1 MRLLTDVAGLR
12 VAKDLGSLPAPAPA
26 AGPSQALTGL
36 GETTAEHRLQL
47 GDVPGMGPPAFP
59 LLGTYPSTKSSSAA
73 ARPLS
78 QGLALLMSNDTEG
91 ALVAFDRAEA
101 LLSKEAKVDLTP
113 LFMLSTLADPEVA
126 DAKRL
131 ELYQGLSKDHQE
143 QAIKLLNRRGLAYK
157 DDEDLELARVAFEAV
172 LVLDK
177 RYAPALYN
185 LACLTANEPL
195 EQEPCAVLSRAR
207 RALTMLTVAV
217 REDAP
222 FIRKLASADP
232 DLNDLRE
239 HPRYRRLMGLPPL
252 PPGPP
257 RPVGVLPHLP
267 APSSVARGQIEQAF
281 LRDRAHDPQLAISEL
296 DKAIPALGAELT
308 AALPALDPAE
318 KAALAD
324 GSRIGVY
331 KVLEKRGVWA
341 RYRRGEPACGR
352 DRFAQRIS
360 ALPPALQDTA
370 LMFFNRLGL
379 AYFHDGDLYMAESYL
394 KWALTLRPGYAPA
407 SYNLA
412 CLEAQQAKYLPPE
425 QAAELEGHARA
436 KIDTLI
442 AKDPGFFG
450 PLALIDGDLLG
461 LGYTGAWTIKLSD
474 EVKARSLR

>member
-331 KVLEKRGVWA
+331 KVLEKRGL
-341 RYRRGEPACGR
+341 
-352 DRFAQRIS
+352 S

-450 PLALIDGDLLG
+450 PLAKSDGDLLL
-461 LGYTGAWTIKLSD
+461 LGYAGAWSITLSD

>member
-1 MRLLTDVAGLR
+1 
-12 VAKDLGSLPAPAPA
+12 
-26 AGPSQALTGL
+26 
-36 GETTAEHRLQL
+36 
-47 GDVPGMGPPAFP
+47 
-59 LLGTYPSTKSSSAA
+59 
-73 ARPLS
+73 
-78 QGLALLMSNDTEG
+78 
-91 ALVAFDRAEA
+91 
-101 LLSKEAKVDLTP
+101 
-113 LFMLSTLADPEVA
+113 
-126 DAKRL
+126 
-131 ELYQGLSKDHQE
+131 
-143 QAIKLLNRRGLAYK
+143 
-157 DDEDLELARVAFEAV
+157 
-172 LVLDK
+172 
-177 RYAPALYN
+177 
-185 LACLTANEPL
+185 
-195 EQEPCAVLSRAR
+195 
-207 RALTMLTVAV
+207 MLTVAV

-331 KVLEKRGVWA
+331 KVLEKRGL
-341 RYRRGEPACGR
+341 
-352 DRFAQRIS
+352 S

-394 KWALTLRPGYAPA
+394 KWALTLRPDYAPA

-412 CLEAQQAKYLPPE
+412 CMEAQQARFLPPM
-425 QAAELEGHARA
+425 QAEELRVAAQA
-436 KIDTLI
+436 KIDALI

-450 PLALIDGDLLG
+450 PLAMIDGDLLG

>member
-12 VAKDLGSLPAPAPA
+12 VAKDPGSLPAPAPA
-26 AGPSQALTGL
+26 AGPSQTLNGL

-47 GDVPGMGPPAFP
+47 GDVPGMGPPTFP

-91 ALVAFDRAEA
+91 ALAAFDRAEA

-185 LACLTANEPL
+185 LACLTAKEPL
-195 EQEPCAVLSRAR
+195 EQEPCAELSRAR

-331 KVLEKRGVWA
+331 KVLEKRGL
-341 RYRRGEPACGR
+341 
-352 DRFAQRIS
+352 S

-394 KWALTLRPGYAPA
+394 KWALTLRPDYAPA

-412 CLEAQQAKYLPPE
+412 CMEAQQARFLPPM
-425 QAAELEGHARA
+425 QAEELRGAAQA
-436 KIDTLI
+436 KIDALI

-450 PLALIDGDLLG
+450 PLAMIDGDLLG
-461 LGYTGAWTIKLSD
+461 LGYTGVWTIKLSD